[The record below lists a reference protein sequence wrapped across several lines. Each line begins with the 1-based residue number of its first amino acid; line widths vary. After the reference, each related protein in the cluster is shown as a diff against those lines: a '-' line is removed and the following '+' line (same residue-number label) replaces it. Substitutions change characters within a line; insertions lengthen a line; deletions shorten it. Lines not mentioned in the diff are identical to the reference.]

1 MDCPRCGHSGVEGPS
16 CPRCG
21 VVFAKLRPAGSR
33 PSGRPTLDPSAS
45 SPGATGRLLSLVL
58 LGLGLAAVA
67 GLLVR
72 SRKLESAPSRAPAV
86 ASVPAPGEAEAFA
99 PAPGPAEAPEG
110 LLLPPPLP
118 ATPLPIQDL
127 RRASE
132 ALPDADREEVETLVG
147 KLNAGRP
154 VDPGDLRVAERLLAR
169 HSGERGARNL
179 LEGVFLAAASQARSR
194 RDHAT
199 AAADLRRASGLLP
212 ESRAVRS
219 TLLAVLLEAGDWS
232 GAEAAARELVALVP
246 DDPEGT
252 RGLAYALIRQDRSRE
267 AVDILRAAL
276 DRREDPVARA
286 LLGQIQAGLRTEKG
300 MTEQRLAYFNVRYDG
315 EAHEDVG
322 REILRQLERHRAT
335 LVRTFDHEPAA
346 TIPVILFSRQGY
358 YDATGVPAWAGGH
371 YDAFDGR
378 IRIPIGGLTS
388 ALTPEMDG
396 TLIHELTHAFVADRS
411 RGVAPRELHEGVAQF
426 MEGKRL
432 ASLLD
437 GEQLKALADG
447 RIGGVAGFYL
457 GSLSFAEFLM
467 GERGQGGINDLLQA
481 LADSGDVDTAFR
493 KVYGRAYAQVR
504 NDWAIRLRRDY
515 GS

>member
-1 MDCPRCGHSGVEGPS
+1 M
-16 CPRCG
+16 
-21 VVFAKLRPAGSR
+21 
-33 PSGRPTLDPSAS
+33 
-45 SPGATGRLLSLVL
+45 
-58 LGLGLAAVA
+58 AVA
-67 GLLVR
+67 GGLLLVR
-72 SRKLESAPSRAPAV
+72 SRTRERAPGRAPE
-86 ASVPAPGEAEAFA
+86 AAPESVPAPGPQEASA
-99 PAPGPAEAPEG
+99 PVPGRAEPPEG
-110 LLLPPPLP
+110 LLLPSP
-118 ATPLPIQDL
+118 ATPLPLQDL
-127 RRASE
+127 RAASE
-132 ALPDADREEVETLVG
+132 ALLDADREEVEALVG
-147 KLNAGRP
+147 KLSAGRP
-154 VDPGDLRVAERLLAR
+154 VGPGDLRAAERLLAR
-169 HSGERGARNL
+169 HSRERGARSL
-179 LEGVFLAAASQARSR
+179 LEGVFLAAAGQARGR
-194 RDHAT
+194 REHAS

-212 ESRAVRS
+212 ESRPVRS

-232 GAEAAARELVALVP
+232 GAEAAARDLLALAP

-252 RGLAYALIRQDRSRE
+252 HGLAYALIRQDRSRE
-267 AVDILRAAL
+267 AGETLRAAL

-286 LLGQIQAGLRTEKG
+286 LLGQIQAGLGTEKG

-346 TIPVILFSRQGY
+346 TIAVILFSRQGY
-358 YDATGVPAWAGGH
+358 YDATGAPAWAGGH
-371 YDAFDGR
+371 YDSFDGR

-396 TLIHELTHAFVADRS
+396 TLIHELTHAFIADRS
-411 RGVAPRELHEGVAQF
+411 RGVAPRDLHEGIAQF

-432 ASLLD
+432 ASLLP

-467 GERGQGGINDLLQA
+467 AERGQGGINDLLQA
-481 LADSGDVDTAFR
+481 LAEGGDVDAAFR
-493 KVYGRAYAQVR
+493 RVYGRTYAQVR
-504 NDWAIRLRRDY
+504 NDWATRLRRDY